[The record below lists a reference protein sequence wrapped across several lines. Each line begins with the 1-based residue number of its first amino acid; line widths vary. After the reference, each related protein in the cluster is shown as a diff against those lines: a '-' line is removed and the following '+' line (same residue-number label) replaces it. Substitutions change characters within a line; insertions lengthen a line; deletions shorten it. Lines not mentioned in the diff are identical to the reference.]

1 MNQSLE
7 GKTAIVTGGSRGIG
21 KGIAKAFAEA
31 KANVVITARNARPL
45 ADSAKEIEEAGGKVH
60 AIEMDVSVEED
71 ALRMVEE
78 TLSTFGQV
86 DVLVN
91 NAGVVDPDHEVWETT
106 VEDWDRLMST
116 NLRGAFLCTR
126 AVLPHMME
134 RRTGHI
140 VNLVSIFGRLA
151 TNKYGAYT
159 ASKWGLMGYTA
170 SLAKSLRPYRIRVN
184 AVSPDWVYTE
194 ITPTLPVVDTD
205 SWSTVEEVADATLF
219 LVTSAS
225 QDMTGQSM
233 DLFGMNK
240 QR

>member
-31 KANVVITARNARPL
+31 KANVVITARNAGPL
-45 ADSAKEIEEAGGKVH
+45 ADSAKEIEEAGGKVR

-71 ALRMVEE
+71 ALRMAEE
-78 TLSTFGQV
+78 TLSTFGQI

-134 RRTGHI
+134 RRSGHI